1 VIFIITGAR
10 KGLGR
15 YLTEVY
21 LARGHT
27 VVGCSRGESDL
38 CHDNYY
44 HYQCDVADSDSVVDF
59 VRKVAKRLGVIDV
72 LINNAGVAS
81 MNHILSTHADTVK
94 RLMEI
99 NFLGAVNMSREVAKV
114 MIRKRVSGRIVNFS
128 TVAVPLSLE
137 GEAAYASSKAAVQK
151 FSQISAGEFAPFGI
165 TVNCLGPTPVATDLI
180 KAVPKAKIENLI
192 ARQALNRLGTTEDV
206 LNVVDFFLDQ
216 KSDFITGQ
224 SVYLGGIHD

>member
-1 VIFIITGAR
+1 
-10 KGLGR
+10 
-15 YLTEVY
+15 
-21 LARGHT
+21 
-27 VVGCSRGESDL
+27 
-38 CHDNYY
+38 
-44 HYQCDVADSDSVVDF
+44 VVDF

-81 MNHILSTHADTVK
+81 MNHILSTPADTVK